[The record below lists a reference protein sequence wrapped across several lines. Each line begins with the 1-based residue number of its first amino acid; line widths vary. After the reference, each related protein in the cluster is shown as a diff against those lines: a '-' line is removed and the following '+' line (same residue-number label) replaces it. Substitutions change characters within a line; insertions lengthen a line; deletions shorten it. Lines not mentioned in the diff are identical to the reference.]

1 MPPIRIMNVQTGNT
15 MKAKETSTGQ
25 RQNVP
30 LDKLYF
36 DPENPRLPGGKRTV
50 DVQAVLQ
57 WMLQNGD
64 LPELM
69 ASIASTGYSDAEPLL
84 VTPCSDG
91 FIVVEGNR
99 RLAALKLLHKPE
111 LAPLRKKQIAEIAAN
126 ARHKDITDIPV
137 IYYEKRRDILDY
149 LGFRHITGVK
159 PWGAREKAEYLKQLY
174 ELYRTESKSSDET
187 LAHISKMIGTKPY
200 YAKRLLDT
208 LTVVE
213 WAEENA
219 FWGNEAVA
227 ENIKS
232 NFSVIHTALSYN
244 GIRDYIGLGD
254 FADGKTDELKETAA
268 EHLFDWVCGNKKISD
283 SRGLKRLN
291 SVISNDAS
299 RSKLEKGYS
308 LEEASEYSGE
318 VLNDFR
324 NFMQLAAAKLEEADR
339 LSSKVRNFDESDRD
353 YAYELARTAKKIFQY
368 VKNELDKDD
377 ALDL

>member
-1 MPPIRIMNVQTGNT
+1 MNVQTGNT
-15 MKAKETSTGQ
+15 MKAKETSTGN

-50 DVQAVLQ
+50 DEQAVLL

-69 ASIASTGYSDAEPLL
+69 DSIASTGYSDAEPLL
-84 VTPCSDG
+84 VTPGFNG

-111 LAPLRKKQIAEIAAN
+111 LAPLRKKTIVEIAAN
-126 ARHKDITDIPV
+126 ATHKDITNIPV
-137 IYYEKRRDILDY
+137 ICYENRRDILDY

-174 ELYRTESKSSDET
+174 QMYRTESESIDET
-187 LAHISKMIGTKPY
+187 LSHISKMIGSKPY

-213 WAEENA
+213 WAEEHA
-219 FWGNEAVA
+219 FWGNEAVT

-254 FADGKTDELKETAA
+254 FADGKTDELKAKAT

-283 SRGLKRLN
+283 SRELKRLN
-291 SVISNDAS
+291 SVISNDTS
-299 RSKLEKGYS
+299 RSMLEKGYS

-318 VLNDFR
+318 ALNDFR
-324 NFMQLAAAKLEEADR
+324 NFMQLATAKLQEADR

-353 YAYELARTAKKIFQY
+353 YAKDLAQTAKKIFLY

-377 ALDL
+377 DLDL